1 VRLQRNAGFH
11 ASEGRGDHEKW
22 SHPLLARPVVITQ
35 SREISPG
42 VVRNALRAI
51 EEVKGQQS

>member
-1 VRLQRNAGFH
+1 VRLLGAAGFR

-22 SHPLLARPVVITQ
+22 SHPQLARPVVITQ

-51 EEVKGQQS
+51 DEVKGQQS

>member
-1 VRLQRNAGFH
+1 MRLLRNAGFH

-42 VVRNALRAI
+42 VVRIALRAI
-51 EEVKGQQS
+51 DEVKGQQS